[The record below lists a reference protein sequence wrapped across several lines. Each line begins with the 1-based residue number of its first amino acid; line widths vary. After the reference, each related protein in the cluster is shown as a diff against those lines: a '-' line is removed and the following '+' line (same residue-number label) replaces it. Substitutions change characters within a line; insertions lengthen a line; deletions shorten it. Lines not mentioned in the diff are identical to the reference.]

1 MSSEAC
7 PLYLGNPDSDTLGPG
22 PVAVLT
28 SSEADGLLGLPVFL
42 RHVRQS
48 VRDGQF
54 GMRRGPG
61 LTVFSDCSDW
71 YLLVP
76 GFAGTSPFAI
86 PALVAV
92 AAGALPPET
101 YQRLMDTQ
109 LDDGTRLRHL
119 TGTML
124 ARWRSLDAARREERA
139 RLIATSPNAFLGMM
153 ADEAK
158 SLWHSAKSVG
168 AWLPWAFG
176 ALAVLV
182 VVSRR

>member
-1 MSSEAC
+1 MSSETC

-28 SSEADGLLGLPVFL
+28 TNEADALLGLPVFL

-54 GMRRGPG
+54 HIRRGPG

-71 YLLVP
+71 YVLVP

-101 YQRLMDTQ
+101 YQKLMDTQ
-109 LDDGTRLRHL
+109 EGDAARLRHL

-124 ARWRSLDAARREERA
+124 ARARSLDAAMREGRA
-139 RLIATSPNAFLGMM
+139 RVIAMGPKAFLGMM